1 MLKKYLLSLFSIFAL
16 SLPISAANV
25 EECKC
30 DLLIKGY
37 EFTNDGLSEAII
49 KNDKEAIELFVK
61 AEININMP
69 DTEGYSALDRAIK
82 IQNKEAEI
90 LIAQAGGEAKKFLPE
105 EESPK
110 IGEETKP
117 TVEVLEVVQEQTAKQ
132 NKKTKQTEETPLSKF
147 CALVSSNNLEEVDKI
162 AQTFE
167 EINLLTEEGLAPL
180 HYAIFNGNIEMVKLL
195 LKHGADANVL
205 ADDSMTPLDIT
216 VLNNQQELAKIIL
229 ENGGELSEN
238 VADELEKFGCTMK
251 YDEELNL
258 YQAVFEDIFAAMNK
272 IQQKIDSEKK

>member
-1 MLKKYLLSLFSIFAL
+1 M
-16 SLPISAANV
+16 SAANV

-90 LIAQAGGEAKKFLPE
+90 LIAQAGGEAKKLLPE
-105 EESPK
+105 EEKSE
-110 IGEETKP
+110 IGEDVKP
-117 TVEVLEVVQEQTAKQ
+117 TVDVLEVTPQKEPSEKQTKA
-132 NKKTKQTEETPLSKF
+132 TKQAEETPLSKF
-147 CALVSSNNLEEVDKI
+147 CALVNSNNLEEVDKI

-167 EINLLTEEGLAPL
+167 EINLLSEEGLAPL

-238 VADELEKFGCTMK
+238 VADELEKFGCPMK

-258 YQAVFEDIFAAMNK
+258 YQSVFEDIFAAMNK
-272 IQQKIDSEKK
+272 IQQKIDGEKK